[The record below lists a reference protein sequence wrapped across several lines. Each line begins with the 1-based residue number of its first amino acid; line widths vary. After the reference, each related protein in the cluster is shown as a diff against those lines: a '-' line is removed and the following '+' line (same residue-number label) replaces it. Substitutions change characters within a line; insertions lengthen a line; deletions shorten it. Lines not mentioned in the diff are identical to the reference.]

1 MSCITRSSLRLSSGC
16 VSWIL
21 MLHIGQYL
29 LVCRYFTMQL
39 LQTVEQRWKTVSFS
53 IWRLLRLNLDRFS
66 WIGWKQFTLSET
78 RQQLLRFQFEL
89 TCVQTL
95 RYCGGVYEVAR
106 TKVADDVFVQ
116 VLDLQLDLLLF
127 TQNKTYFK
135 SQRARSFFP
144 IRFSTSETKAI
155 YPQELFCRKTR
166 QEKKKKIK

>member
-1 MSCITRSSLRLSSGC
+1 MSCITLSSLRLSSGC

-39 LQTVEQRWKTVSFS
+39 LQTAEHREEKTVSFS
-53 IWRLLRLNLDRFS
+53 IWQLLQLNLDRFS
-66 WIGWKQFTLSET
+66 WIGWKQFTHLET
-78 RQQLLRFQFEL
+78 RQRLLRSQFEL

-95 RYCGGVYEVAR
+95 RYCGGVYEVTR

-127 TQNKTYFK
+127 TQNKTYLK
-135 SQRARSFFP
+135 SQRAQSFFP
-144 IRFSTSETKAI
+144 IRFSTSHLKPEPSTLRNYSADK
-155 YPQELFCRKTR
+155 LNR
-166 QEKKKKIK
+166 